1 MSNTPNS
8 RAEALPSSPE
18 DLLPWYVTGRLS
30 AADKAA
36 VDEALT
42 KDAELRRR
50 LLLVRAEEAETVA
63 INEDLG
69 TPSAKGL
76 DALFSKID
84 AYEAAFPRR
93 APLLKRLFTPL
104 SRWVSSLSPDM
115 LGLAAT
121 AACLAFVV
129 ETGLL
134 TSLLADRE
142 KQQSFETAQLESPQG
157 PSRSLGSEPSAP
169 KLQSVPVAGNGT
181 YALVS
186 FISSAPIEKL
196 TNFLVEN
203 NAVLL
208 DGPKPGGFYRIQISP
223 EKLSTADLNKALNR
237 LRARTDL
244 VDIAV
249 AEGK

>member
-1 MSNTPNS
+1 MSNTTEPDS
-8 RAEALPSSPE
+8 TSP
-18 DLLPWYVTGRLS
+18 DALLPWYVTGKLS

-36 VDEALT
+36 VDAALM
-42 KDAELRRR
+42 KDGELRRR
-50 LLLVRAEEAETVA
+50 LLLARAEEAETVA
-63 INEDLG
+63 LNEALG
-69 TPSAKGL
+69 MPSVRGI

-84 AYEAAFPRR
+84 AHEAGVSRR
-93 APLLKRLFTPL
+93 APLLQRLFTPL

-134 TSLLADRE
+134 TSLIADRE
-142 KQQSFETAQLESPQG
+142 KQPSFETASPASVSSEEK
-157 PSRSLGSEPSAP
+157 SRSLGLEAP
-169 KLQSVPVAGNGT
+169 KLASTTVARDGT
-181 YALVS
+181 YALMS

-196 TNFLVEN
+196 TNFLLEN

-208 DGPKPGGFYRIQISP
+208 DGPKPGGFYRVQISP
-223 EKLSTADLNKALNR
+223 KKLSAEDVNKLLDH
-237 LRARTDL
+237 LRSRTDL

-249 AEGK
+249 AEGKKE

>member
-8 RAEALPSSPE
+8 RAEAAPSPD
-18 DLLPWYVTGRLS
+18 DLLPWYVTGKLS

-36 VDEALT
+36 VDEALA
-42 KDAELRRR
+42 KDADLRRR

-63 INEDLG
+63 INEALG
-69 TPSAKGL
+69 MPSVKGM

-84 AYEAAFPRR
+84 AYEAAFPRHVSFTE
-93 APLLKRLFTPL
+93 RLFAPL
-104 SRWVSSLSPDM
+104 SRWVASLSPGV

-134 TSLLADRE
+134 TSLLVDHD
-142 KQQSFETAQLESPQG
+142 KQQSFVTASLDAPRNKAT
-157 PSRSLGSEPSAP
+157 RSLGNEASAP
-169 KLQSVPVAGNGT
+169 GPHGAAVDTGT
-181 YALVS
+181 YALIS

-223 EKLSTADLNKALNR
+223 QKLSSADLDKVLDR
-237 LRARTDL
+237 LRSRTDL